1 MDTQLSDIIGDLL
14 RQMEALLAQPS
25 KSALETLY
33 VTAQRLEE
41 ETEKNNA
48 YPGLSN
54 AAFSFS
60 VFLSTFSGRSNLP
73 DDRQLEKLR
82 KLSRDIGDYLK
93 EADRAR
99 TRYST
104 LLYFGDPELLP
115 FGIHDLCAERG
126 IRLSLIDD
134 VFSLTHALESAT
146 ALNLLVDLRAKNK
159 LQPFLDTFARRA
171 EAAPIS
177 LSVVSIE
184 DDADARMEAE
194 RLGAM
199 RFFSTPLIASELLN
213 VLFPDEAAIPS
224 PPAPRRTPD
233 ASPRVIIV
241 DDDESQAEFA
251 AAILANAGMHTLA
264 ISDPAEVL
272 AMAGEFVPDL
282 ILIDLYMPEISGE
295 ELTVM
300 LRGKPEYRDIPL
312 IYLSGELEKGK
323 QDAAL
328 TAGANG
334 FLEKPI
340 RPKKLINTVKET
352 LESRADIPAPSDE
365 AISSRSEPGILE
377 QIARH
382 TSEQRERQPGLL
394 SLALHVELGSDT
406 PVDPAAI
413 DKLTASLN
421 TRLRDRGLLLPAGD
435 NILRGV
441 IHGKDIEGVMLIAN
455 NLHGI
460 LLAAFGPARQVPTT
474 RVARSGLH
482 LLEDPHD
489 TRVWE
494 YAAAASQAS
503 DGRRCILHADTRQ
516 RLVEEQLDLLN
527 RHVLARKPVGL
538 RLREIRQ
545 AGSSPSVCAFLADAS
560 FPETRQ
566 WRGASVAYADLPPE
580 SRLQLDRDLFSSA
593 LDKLRTLHQGG
604 HTAYLLVPQSAR
616 VIEVPGQRG
625 WLRDA
630 LRIKQ
635 QVGSGLACLFPVS
648 ALNQDL
654 QQSRAYLDM
663 LKDAGIGASAFDVGL
678 HTTVFQIAD
687 YLDLRHLILSPKA
700 LQEDV
705 FKIKSF
711 FDRGRN
717 SDIQLV
723 LPYTEN
729 SATLSQLVGAD
740 CYITDKYLDPGQ

>member
-1 MDTQLSDIIGDLL
+1 MDTQLSDIIEDLL
-14 RQMEALLAQPS
+14 HQMETLLEQPS
-25 KSALETLY
+25 QPALETLY

-41 ETEKNNA
+41 KTEKSSP

-73 DDRQLEKLR
+73 DERQLEKLR
-82 KLSRDIGDYLK
+82 KLSQDIGDYLK
-93 EADRAR
+93 EADRALA
-99 TRYST
+99 RYDT

-115 FGIHDLCAERG
+115 FGIHDLCVERR

-134 VFSLTHALESAT
+134 VFSLTHALESPT
-146 ALNLLVDLRAKNK
+146 ALNLLVDLRSRNK
-159 LQPFLDTFARRA
+159 LQPFLDTFAQRA
-171 EAAPIS
+171 EALPIT

-184 DDADARMEAE
+184 DDADSRTEAE
-194 RLGAM
+194 QLGA
-199 RFFSTPLIASELLN
+199 RQFFTAPLIASELLN
-213 VLFPDEAAIPS
+213 TLFPDEAPAPS
-224 PPAPRRTPD
+224 PPAPRRTSD
-233 ASPRVIIV
+233 TSPRVIIV

-251 AAILANAGMHTLA
+251 AAILANAGMRTLA
-264 ISDPAEVL
+264 ISDPAKVL

-282 ILIDLYMPEISGE
+282 ILIDLYMPDISGE

-312 IYLSGELEKGK
+312 IYLSGELEKDK

-328 TAGANG
+328 DAGANG
-334 FLEKPI
+334 FMEKPI
-340 RPKKLINTVKET
+340 RPKKLIKTVKET
-352 LESRADIPAPSDE
+352 LESQADTRAPSDE
-365 AISSRSEPGILE
+365 ASPPHSEPSVIE

-382 TSEQRERQPGLL
+382 TSEQREHQPGLL
-394 SLALHVELGSDT
+394 SLALHVELGNDT
-406 PVDPAAI
+406 RVDPTAI

-421 TRLRDRGLLLPAGD
+421 ARLRNRGLLLSAGD

-441 IHGKDIEGVMLIAN
+441 IHGKDIEGIMLIAN

-460 LLAAFGPARQVPTT
+460 LLAAFAPSRQVPTT

-482 LLEDPHD
+482 LLEDPND

-494 YAAAASQAS
+494 YAAAASQA
-503 DGRRCILHADTRQ
+503 GNGHRCILHADTRQ
-516 RLVEEQLDLLN
+516 RLMKEQLELLN
-527 RHVLARKPVGL
+527 RHVLARKPVDI
-538 RLREIRQ
+538 RLREIRE
-545 AGSSPSVCAFLADAS
+545 ADSRAVCAYLADAS

-566 WRGASVAYADLPPE
+566 WQGVSVAYAALPAE
-580 SRLQLDRDLFSSA
+580 SRLQLDRDLLSSA
-593 LDKLRTLHQGG
+593 LDKLRSLHQAGQTD
-604 HTAYLLVPQSAR
+604 HLLLIPQSAE
-616 VIEVPGQRG
+616 VIEVSSQPG
-625 WLRDA
+625 WLQDT

-635 QVGSGLACLFPVS
+635 QVGSGMVCLFTVA
-648 ALNQDL
+648 ALNRDL
-654 QQSRAYLDM
+654 QRSRAYLDT
-663 LKDAGIGASAFDVGL
+663 LKGAGIGASAFDVGL

-687 YLDLRHLILSPKA
+687 YLDLRQLILSPKA

-717 SDIQLV
+717 SKIQLV
-723 LPYTEN
+723 LPYSEN
-729 SATLSQLVGAD
+729 NATLSQLVGAD
-740 CYITDKYLDPGQ
+740 CYITNKHLEPGQ